1 MTHIRSKGRRYPAR
15 GRTGRKLQESS
26 KRRRICALT
35 VPDHFRRS
43 QLKKE
48 ANPAVPPCGMI
59 ALAKRVPSSTELHY
73 PGNSGDG
80 NIMTLA

>member
-1 MTHIRSKGRRYPAR
+1 
-15 GRTGRKLQESS
+15 
-26 KRRRICALT
+26 
-35 VPDHFRRS
+35 
-43 QLKKE
+43 LKKE